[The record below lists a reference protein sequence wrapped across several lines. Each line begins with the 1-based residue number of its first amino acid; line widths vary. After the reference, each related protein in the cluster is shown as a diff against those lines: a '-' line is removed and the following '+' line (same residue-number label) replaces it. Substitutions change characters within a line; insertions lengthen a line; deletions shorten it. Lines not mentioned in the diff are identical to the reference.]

1 MTSIARDVMTN
12 TVIMIAAG
20 ESLAAAQNMMREKN
34 IRHLPVVDD
43 KNKIV
48 GILSDRDF
56 SHLPNPEQVKV
67 DALMSWPVSWMSQE
81 TPLAT
86 AVKTMVDKKIS
97 SILITDEKSELV
109 GIVTSEDLLK
119 LLGKILETSASQK
132 KSLSTL
138 FDIESLDE
146 IAYKISQTGI

>member
-12 TVIMIAAG
+12 NVIMISAG
-20 ESLAAAQNMMREKN
+20 GSLADAQKMMRDKN

-48 GILSDRDF
+48 GVLSDRDF
-56 SHLPNPEQVKV
+56 SHVPNIEQAKV
-67 DALMSWPVSWMSQE
+67 DTYMSWPVSWLSQE
-81 TPLAT
+81 TPLTT
-86 AVKTMVDKKIS
+86 AVQTMIDKKIS

-119 LLGKILETSASQK
+119 LLGKVLETAASQK